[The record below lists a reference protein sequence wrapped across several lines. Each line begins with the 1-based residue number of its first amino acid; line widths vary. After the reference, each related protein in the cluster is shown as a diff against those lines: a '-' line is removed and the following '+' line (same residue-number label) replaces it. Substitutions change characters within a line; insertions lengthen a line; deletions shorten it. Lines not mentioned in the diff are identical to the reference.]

1 VEAEMAEPESELVP
15 ISTPAEMAL
24 DIAAGVSSIAPW
36 VGGPVAQVLNGMSL
50 GRKLERVRTVLMDMA
65 SRVKGLEDKA
75 AVEYV
80 KSDEFSELLE
90 RTLRQA
96 ADERNEEK
104 RRAYAAFLAG
114 SIASP
119 GGSYDEKI
127 RILRTLDEIQPDHIR
142 MLHAMLQ
149 PPQPSTSTIG
159 SLSGTL
165 QRRLPGIGGNIA
177 ELAQQLTDMRL
188 GTLDHLNTMMTPDGA
203 EYLEAYLTPYGKR
216 FIAYIMYGDQAAITA
231 A

>member
-1 VEAEMAEPESELVP
+1 MAASESELVP
-15 ISTPAEMAL
+15 ISTPAELAL

-65 SRVKGLEDKA
+65 SRVKGLEDKPA
-75 AVEYV
+75 AEYV

-90 RTLRQA
+90 KTLRQA

-114 SIASP
+114 AIASP
-119 GGSYDEKI
+119 GESYDDKI
-127 RILRTLDEIQPDHIR
+127 RLLRTLEEIQPAHIS
-142 MLHAMLQ
+142 MLCAMLQ
-149 PPQPSTSTIG
+149 PPQPSTSMIG

-165 QRRLPGIGGNIA
+165 QRRLPGIGGDIA
-177 ELAQQLTDMRL
+177 ELAHQLTDMRL
-188 GTLDHLNTMMTPDGA
+188 ATLDHLNTMMTPDGA
-203 EYLEAYLTPYGKR
+203 EHLENYLTPYGKR
-216 FIAYIMYGDQAAITA
+216 FIAYIMYGGQSAISAA
-231 A
+231 